1 MNINILMK
9 YLPFN
14 GNTILLRNERFLD
27 TLVSERKPVSEAV
40 NLRLKDSG
48 KGSVIAAI
56 QFGLGYSPELS
67 GQYEHSQ
74 GSSAMI
80 SIIPP
85 VPELDKERYMDD
97 RTFALSVNNLVKI
110 DSVRENTLNANVT
123 YYNDYQN
130 ISTPQK

>member
-27 TLVSERKPVSEAV
+27 TLVSERKPVSKAV

-67 GQYEHSQ
+67 DQYEHSQ

-80 SIIPP
+80 SIIP
-85 VPELDKERYMDD
+85 
-97 RTFALSVNNLVKI
+97 ACS
-110 DSVRENTLNANVT
+110 
-123 YYNDYQN
+123 
-130 ISTPQK
+130 